1 LLPDGRRV
9 TADLRDLDDDDG
21 LARYYVSFLLE
32 ICHTTLDLLGETL
45 SLNDIIL
52 GDETTQLGESRAIN
66 EAGLSTR
73 HRIRHR

>member
-21 LARYYVSFLLE
+21 LARYVSFLLE
-32 ICHTTLDLLGETL
+32 ICHTTLDLLGKTL

-52 GDETTQLGESRAIN
+52 GDETTQSGESRAIN